1 MGHIALSTIASV
13 YPTTGGAGFSV
24 FILVTLAMGGAAA
37 FATGR
42 AIAATWRP
50 RWHIGAY
57 TLLLA
62 AVARFLQFALFQQ
75 PLLSWPNFVVDG
87 LILIGFAL
95 FGHRLTRARQMS
107 EQYPWAFER
116 AGIASWRAR
125 DGTTDASK

>member
-1 MGHIALSTIASV
+1 MGHIALSTIASF
-13 YPTTGGAGFSV
+13 YPTTGGAGLSV
-24 FILVTLAMGGAAA
+24 FLLVTLAMGGAAA

-62 AVARFLQFALFQQ
+62 GMARFLQFALFQQ
-75 PLLSWPNFVVDG
+75 PLLSWTNFVVDS

-95 FGHRLTRARQMS
+95 FGHRLTRAQQMS

-116 AGIASWRAR
+116 AGLANWRPRSSA
-125 DGTTDASK
+125 TDASK